1 MSSDQNKIVPI
12 DYTHREFSTIR
23 EDLMELAER
32 LYPDSF
38 RDWSEASFGALMI
51 DAVAYVGDQLS
62 FYLDYN
68 VNETF
73 MDTAYQYNNIVRH
86 GRILGYKNEGVAS
99 TYGTVSLYVLV
110 PASSTALGP
119 DSNYIPLVARG
130 TRFTSQTGLNF
141 VLTENVDFSDSSNL
155 TVVAAVDSSTGAPSY
170 YAVKA
175 TGTVVSGY
183 FSEETVSIGSY
194 ERFLNVTLSTNNIAE
209 IISVF
214 DSQGNEYFEVDYLA
228 QDMVLKEIANTNYKS
243 DNVPSVI
250 KPYLVSRKFVVE
262 RDATRTY
269 LQFGS
274 GKEGESDVVADPQ
287 SVAID
292 TYGKS
297 YITDTTFDPTRL
309 SKSESLGVVPSNTT
323 LTITYRLTNGAN
335 SNVATAG
342 LNTVSEASMNFS
354 DAASLVES
362 TMQDVVNSL
371 EVANEEPIIGDITVP
386 GSDELKRMI
395 FDTFPTQN
403 RAVTQ
408 ADYESITY
416 RMPKKFGSLKR
427 CSMQKDPN
435 SQKRNLNL
443 YVVSEDNSGKLTA
456 TNSTIKDNLKT
467 WLNQYRMLNDTVDIL
482 DAYILNFGIDFI
494 IKAATNADKY
504 TLLDDA
510 VAALATLYEN
520 SLYIGEPFY
529 ISDIYTE
536 LKNISG
542 ILDVTKVTV
551 TSKTGGNYSN
561 ANIVINDNLSPDG
574 SYVIVPANAL
584 VEIKYP
590 TTDIRGKVI

>member
-1 MSSDQNKIVPI
+1 MASDQNKIVSI

-38 RDWSEASFGALMI
+38 QDWSEASFGALMI

-73 MDTAYQYNNIVRH
+73 MDTAYQYDNIVRH

-99 TYGTVSLYVLV
+99 TYGTVSMYVLV
-110 PASSTALGP
+110 PASSAALGP
-119 DSNYIPLVARG
+119 DTNYIPLVKKG
-130 TRFTSQTGLNF
+130 TRFTSETGLNF

-155 TVVAAVDSSTGAPSY
+155 TVVAAVDSTTGSPTY
-170 YAVKA
+170 YAIK
-175 TGTVVSGY
+175 TIGTVVSGY
-183 FSEETVSIGSY
+183 FSEEAVAVGAY
-194 ERFLNVTLSTNNIAE
+194 ERFLNIALSANNIAE
-209 IISVF
+209 IITVF

-228 QDMVLKEIANTNYKS
+228 QDMVLKEIGNTNYKD
-243 DNVPSVI
+243 DNVPSLL

-262 RDATRTY
+262 RDSTGTY

-292 TYGKS
+292 TYGKA
-297 YITDTTFDPTRL
+297 YVTDITFDPTRL

-323 LTITYRLTNGAN
+323 LTVTYRLTNGGS
-335 SNVATAG
+335 SNVSTGA
-342 LNTVSEASMNFS
+342 LNSVSEALMNFS
-354 DAASLVES
+354 DPVSLVES

-371 EVANEEPIIGDITVP
+371 EVTNEEPVIGEVTIP
-386 GSDELKRMI
+386 NSDELKRMI

>member
-194 ERFLNVTLSTNNIAE
+194 ERFLNVTLSANNIAE

-371 EVANEEPIIGDITVP
+371 EVTNEEPIIGDITVP

-510 VAALATLYEN
+510 IAALATLYETA
-520 SLYIGEPFY
+520 LYIGEPFY
-529 ISDIYTE
+529 ISDIYST
-536 LKNISG
+536 LKNVTG
-542 ILDVTKVTV
+542 VLDVTKVTV
-551 TSKTGGNYSN
+551 SSKTGANYSS

-584 VEIKYP
+584 VEIRYP

>member
-194 ERFLNVTLSTNNIAE
+194 
-209 IISVF
+209 
-214 DSQGNEYFEVDYLA
+214 
-228 QDMVLKEIANTNYKS
+228 
-243 DNVPSVI
+243 
-250 KPYLVSRKFVVE
+250 
-262 RDATRTY
+262 
-269 LQFGS
+269 
-274 GKEGESDVVADPQ
+274 
-287 SVAID
+287 
-292 TYGKS
+292 
-297 YITDTTFDPTRL
+297 
-309 SKSESLGVVPSNTT
+309 
-323 LTITYRLTNGAN
+323 
-335 SNVATAG
+335 
-342 LNTVSEASMNFS
+342 
-354 DAASLVES
+354 
-362 TMQDVVNSL
+362 
-371 EVANEEPIIGDITVP
+371 
-386 GSDELKRMI
+386 
-395 FDTFPTQN
+395 
-403 RAVTQ
+403 
-408 ADYESITY
+408 
-416 RMPKKFGSLKR
+416 
-427 CSMQKDPN
+427 
-435 SQKRNLNL
+435 
-443 YVVSEDNSGKLTA
+443 
-456 TNSTIKDNLKT
+456 
-467 WLNQYRMLNDTVDIL
+467 
-482 DAYILNFGIDFI
+482 
-494 IKAATNADKY
+494 
-504 TLLDDA
+504 
-510 VAALATLYEN
+510 
-520 SLYIGEPFY
+520 
-529 ISDIYTE
+529 
-536 LKNISG
+536 
-542 ILDVTKVTV
+542 
-551 TSKTGGNYSN
+551 
-561 ANIVINDNLSPDG
+561 
-574 SYVIVPANAL
+574 
-584 VEIKYP
+584 
-590 TTDIRGKVI
+590 